1 MVKDKASL
9 KEKGFLKSY
18 KSCEKSSQ
26 SYTATP
32 KVDMSMIQLIGDY
45 NYDSRLEVGQRHETR
60 CGLGVKKYKIDG
72 KMKRSV

>member
-9 KEKGFLKSY
+9 KEKGFVKSY

-60 CGLGVKKYKIDG
+60 CGLGVKK
-72 KMKRSV
+72 